1 MKFSFKAGAP
11 ATKAVKL
18 ALAITEPP
26 WGEQGISKDPKIAPS
41 KDLDTLVDR
50 LTALMLIRMAGW
62 IQPEGT
68 FTDLSTTT
76 ICKAILAKKGN
87 WPPSV
92 TQQVMDQVKLYVLRM
107 LENYQKVPYHSLE
120 HCYHVSISVNKVMD
134 MILEPLSKYDPDSI
148 EDPPPDTY
156 GFKDDPLMQMAM
168 MFAALVHDVH
178 HQGIPNRQ
186 LANEDDELAVLYND
200 TAIAEQNSLC
210 YAFSELLKPR
220 YKEFREAVFPQ
231 DEDYRRFRKAVV
243 NLVLCTDIADP
254 ERSQLT
260 KSKWKEAFG
269 DPYETIERK
278 VRRAM
283 KTAAATAAPNNKAGV
298 IGRTPHRASRRMS
311 TQSIMSDLSFDN
323 SVHGHAA
330 KMPVPLPDN
339 MQGLK
344 DDSSVSLSPDEESS
358 DEEEEV
364 VLKDSDEE
372 DDDDNDEEEVDLNDM
387 DQQPKQKD
395 GGALAKR
402 PRSASNSSD
411 HSPAENKAR
420 PAPLSVASH
429 SDVSSNSGSGPVKIP
444 SKASQFQVY
453 HVPLSAKGIPLSPK
467 QTRTKHRVLRHKS
480 DQGGALLAPP
490 PPLGS
495 TPNMTMRHRRSNP
508 NDYSSVHS
516 GNVEERRMAEMADRY
531 RRRLSAEHSTTGD
544 ESRRKYKRLG
554 LLRTVD
560 LTGEQ
565 IDTFRT
571 NRRASAVGGMSP
583 SKAPSSS
590 NSASSAA
597 NAAAKGKSSEELNEL
612 REMVVMET
620 ILLACDVAHNLQGWE
635 QMAKWSNKLYLEL
648 RKAHVMGRGVDP
660 TDGWFNNQIG
670 FLEAYLL
677 PLARRLDDTGVF
689 GTERGGI
696 FANTVLI
703 NRERWGYEGMSLTAN
718 VIRKGIEQFPEDSSD
733 WGDDWSC

>member
-1 MKFSFKAGAP
+1 MLRRNSGSSFTFSFKAGASP
-11 ATKAVKL
+11 ATKAVKV
-18 ALAITEPP
+18 ALAITEPA
-26 WGEQGISKDPKIAPS
+26 WGEQGISKNPKIAPS
-41 KDLDTLVDR
+41 KDLNTLVDR
-50 LTALMLIRMAGW
+50 LTALMLVRMVGW

-76 ICKAILAKKGN
+76 ICKEIIAKKGM
-87 WPPSV
+87 WPKTV
-92 TQQVMDQVKLYVLRM
+92 TQQVMDQVKLYVGRM
-107 LENYQKVPYHSLE
+107 LENYQRVPYHNLE

-148 EDPPPDTY
+148 DNPPPDTY

-210 YAFSELLKPR
+210 YSFSELLKPR
-220 YKEFREAVFPQ
+220 YKEFREAVFPHDQ
-231 DEDYRRFRKAVV
+231 DYRRFRKAVV

-283 KTAAATAAPNNKAGV
+283 KTGPLLRTNA
-298 IGRTPHRASRRMS
+298 RTPQRASRRMS
-311 TQSIMSDLSFDN
+311 TQSIMSDLSFD
-323 SVHGHAA
+323 SHAN
-330 KMPVPLPDN
+330 K
-339 MQGLK
+339 LK
-344 DDSSVSLSPDEESS
+344 GKDLQTLSDDSSVSLSPDEHSSDEEDNGKDSNLKEAVEKDS
-358 DEEEEV
+358 DEEEE
-364 VLKDSDEE
+364 DGEE
-372 DDDDNDEEEVDLNDM
+372 IELNDA
-387 DQQPKQKD
+387 QE
-395 GGALAKR
+395 AVNKR
-402 PRSASNSSD
+402 PRSASTSEPAIKTRPRSASTSVDSTGNST
-411 HSPAENKAR
+411 A
-420 PAPLSVASH
+420 
-429 SDVSSNSGSGPVKIP
+429 SGPVKIP
-444 SKASQFQVY
+444 SKASQFQVF
-453 HVPLSAKGIPLSPK
+453 HVPLSATGIPMSPK
-467 QTRTKHRVLRHKS
+467 QTRTRNRVRRVAS
-480 DQGGALLAPP
+480 DQGPALAPP
-490 PPLGS
+490 PLSGA
-495 TPNMTMRHRRSNP
+495 MRQRRSN
-508 NDYSSVHS
+508 DSTSSI
-516 GNVEERRMAEMADRY
+516 EERRMTEMANRY
-531 RRRLSAEHSTTGD
+531 RRRLSEDGGD
-544 ESRRKYKRLG
+544 DSKRKYKRLG

-565 IDTFRT
+565 IDNYRT
-571 NRRASAVGGMSP
+571 PRRGSAVSSVPLKHKTVQPSSKSASA
-583 SKAPSSS
+583 
-590 NSASSAA
+590 
-597 NAAAKGKSSEELNEL
+597 AAAKGKTSEELNEL

-660 TDGWFNNQIG
+660 TDGWYNNQIG

-689 GTERGGI
+689 GTGRGGI
-696 FANTVLI
+696 FASTVLV
-703 NRERWGYEGMSLTAN
+703 NRERWGHEGMSLTAN
-718 VIRKGIEQFPEDSSD
+718 VIRKGIEQFPDDGSE